1 MRHLNIGELDG
12 GLRAM
17 VEAVVAECIPVWMGH
32 ELGIQRAPMPYL
44 SIALVREPAGLDA
57 YHAHEAALRV
67 VRDLFPTL
75 AEPHARRAAAGLC
88 IVGLCPSSPDHQLL
102 GGE

>member
-17 VEAVVAECIPVWMGH
+17 VEAVVAECIPVWLGH

-44 SIALVREPAGLDA
+44 TSTLVRDPAGLDA
-57 YHAHEAALRV
+57 YHAHGAALQV

-75 AEPHARRAAAGLC
+75 AEPHASRAAAGLC
-88 IVGLCPSSPDHQLL
+88 LAGLCPSAPDHQLL
-102 GGE
+102 VE